1 MGNSYCLGYQY
12 LLGKVSTYH
21 PPLPVA
27 PFTVYQY
34 LLGKVSTRLVL
45 PPVVAPP
52 HTCQYQYLL
61 GKVSTIKDDIL
72 TDFERVVYQ
81 YLLGKVSTF

>member
-1 MGNSYCLGYQY
+1 
-12 LLGKVSTYH
+12 
-21 PPLPVA
+21 
-27 PFTVYQY
+27 
-34 LLGKVSTRLVL
+34 VL

-81 YLLGKVSTF
+81 YLLGKVSTRGYIPALLDTGEVSISIR